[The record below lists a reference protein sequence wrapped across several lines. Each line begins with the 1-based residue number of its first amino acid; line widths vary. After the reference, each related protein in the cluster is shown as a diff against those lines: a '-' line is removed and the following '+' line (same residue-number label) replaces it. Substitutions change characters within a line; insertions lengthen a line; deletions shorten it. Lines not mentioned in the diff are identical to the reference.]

1 MSVCVYLF
9 THIHTY
15 CNVSTD
21 RCINELAMFYCGCS
35 WKSLLQINYI
45 LGNSRAVAVAVCYVP
60 TSPRNCTENM
70 IQNLT
75 VEVMGCTERCQKSC
89 DPGES
94 GEIFHSSVEH
104 PLPLFNSYSSI
115 SVCFQ
120 LPPKLP
126 ASSDRPTEPAQWHG
140 RLIPYVLYT
149 FGHIN
154 YGSWRPKE
162 DYFLSSLSLS
172 LSFSLRQ
179 TSFF

>member
-60 TSPRNCTENM
+60 TSPRNCTV
-70 IQNLT
+70 T
-75 VEVMGCTERCQKSC
+75 KHHGRDDGTGCTERCQKSC

-104 PLPLFNSYSSI
+104 PLLLFNSYSI

-162 DYFLSSLSLS
+162 DYFLSSPCSLQVVCDRS
-172 LSFSLRQ
+172 CEFCVC
-179 TSFF
+179 